1 MRILVVEDAPVSR
14 RLLQRCLQ
22 KWGHDV
28 VVASSGAEAWQRFT
42 EGDFRI
48 VISDWMMPGMDGPEF
63 IRRIRASQRPG
74 YVYTVLLTAKSEKE
88 DIVMGM
94 DAGADDFVIK
104 PFDQD
109 ELRVRLRA
117 GERILQLEQTL
128 AEQNQELRARAEE
141 MEAFAHSASHELQTP
156 LRTFEGYARWLLEDY
171 GEVLGAQGRELCD
184 EIIED
189 ALHLKTLLDELLEY
203 SRIGRLEI
211 EPAVVPVQRVVERT
225 MHDLQAEI
233 AATGAHIGL
242 PETLPAVLYSE
253 ACLTQVFSHLVS
265 NALKFID
272 GKLPVIIIGCEDYPE
287 WYRITVS
294 DNGIGIAPEHHRR
307 IFKLFKRLHTRD
319 AYPGTGAGLTLVKR
333 IVETHGGQVGVESKL
348 GEGATFFFTIPKT
361 PPLGLHGAQADAS
374 EGSCNV

>member
-1 MRILVVEDAPVSR
+1 MRILIAEDAPVSR

-28 VVASSGAEAWQRFT
+28 VVASNGAEAWQHFSQ
-42 EGDFRI
+42 GDFRM

-63 IRRIRASQRPG
+63 IRRIRASQRLG

-88 DIVMGM
+88 DIVAGM
-94 DAGADDFVIK
+94 DAGADDFVTK

-117 GERILQLEQTL
+117 GERIVRLEQTL
-128 AEQNQELRARAEE
+128 AEQNQELRTRAEE
-141 MEAFAHSASHELQTP
+141 MEAFAYSASHDLQTP

-171 GEVLGAQGRELCD
+171 GEVLDAQGRELCD
-184 EIIED
+184 DIIED
-189 ALHLKTLLDELLEY
+189 ALHMKTLLDGLLEY

-211 EPAVVPVQRVVERT
+211 EVTSVPVQRVVERM
-225 MHDLQAEI
+225 MHELQVEI
-233 AATGAHIGL
+233 AATGAHIDL
-242 PETLPAVLYSE
+242 TETLPAVPYSE

-272 GKLPVIIIGCEDYPE
+272 GKAPAITIRCEDDQE
-287 WYRITVS
+287 CYRITVS

-307 IFKLFKRLHTRD
+307 IFELFKRLHTRET
-319 AYPGTGAGLTLVKR
+319 YPGTGAGLTFVKR
-333 IVETHGGQVGVESKL
+333 IVETHGGQVGVESNL
-348 GEGATFFFTIPKT
+348 GEGSTFFFTIPKM
-361 PPLGLHGAQADAS
+361 PPPGLAS
-374 EGSCNV
+374 CSS

>member
-1 MRILVVEDAPVSR
+1 MRILIVEDAPVSR

-28 VVASSGAEAWQRFT
+28 VVASNGAEAWQRFT
-42 EGDFRI
+42 DEGDFRI
-48 VISDWMMPGMDGPEF
+48 VISDWMMSGMDGPEF

-74 YVYTVLLTAKSEKE
+74 YVYTVLLTAKSGKE
-88 DIVMGM
+88 DIVTGM

-117 GERILQLEQTL
+117 GERIVQLEQTL
-128 AEQNQELRARAEE
+128 AEQNQELRTRAEE
-141 MEAFAHSASHELQTP
+141 MEAFAHSASHDLQTP

-171 GEVLGAQGRELCD
+171 GEVLDAQGRELCN

-189 ALHLKTLLDELLEY
+189 ALHMKTLLDGLLEY
-203 SRIGRLEI
+203 SHIGRLEI
-211 EPAVVPVQRVVERT
+211 ASALVPVQRVVERT

-233 AATGAHIGL
+233 DATGAHIDL
-242 PETLPAVLYSE
+242 PETLPVVLYSE
-253 ACLTQVFSHLVS
+253 ACLSQVFSHLVS

-272 GKLPVIIIGCEDYPE
+272 GKPPVITIGCEDYPE
-287 WYRITVS
+287 CYRLTVS
-294 DNGIGIAPEHHRR
+294 DNGIGIAPDHHRR
-307 IFKLFKRLHTRD
+307 IFELFKRLHTRE
-319 AYPGTGAGLTLVKR
+319 AYSGTGAGLTFVKR

-348 GEGATFFFTIPKT
+348 GEGSTFFFTIPKT
-361 PPLGLHGAQADAS
+361 PSLGLHGAQADAS
-374 EGSCNV
+374 EGS

>member
-1 MRILVVEDAPVSR
+1 MRILIAEDAPVSR

-28 VVASSGAEAWQRFT
+28 VVASNGAEAWQHFSQ
-42 EGDFRI
+42 GDFRM

-63 IRRIRASQRPG
+63 IRRIRASQRLG

-88 DIVMGM
+88 DIVAGM
-94 DAGADDFVIK
+94 DAGADDFVTK

-117 GERILQLEQTL
+117 GERIVRLEQTL
-128 AEQNQELRARAEE
+128 AEQNQELRTRAEE
-141 MEAFAHSASHELQTP
+141 MEAFAYSASHDLQTP

-171 GEVLGAQGRELCD
+171 GEVLDAQGRELCD
-184 EIIED
+184 DIIED
-189 ALHLKTLLDELLEY
+189 ALHMKTLLDGLLEY

-211 EPAVVPVQRVVERT
+211 EVTSVPVQRVVERM
-225 MHDLQAEI
+225 MHELQVEI
-233 AATGAHIGL
+233 AATGAHIDL
-242 PETLPAVLYSE
+242 TETLPAVLYSE

-272 GKLPVIIIGCEDYPE
+272 GKAPAITIRCEDDQE
-287 WYRITVS
+287 CYRITVS

-307 IFKLFKRLHTRD
+307 IFELFKRLHTRET
-319 AYPGTGAGLTLVKR
+319 YPGTGAGLTFVKR
-333 IVETHGGQVGVESKL
+333 IVETHGGQVGVESNL
-348 GEGATFFFTIPKT
+348 GEGSTFFFTIPKM
-361 PPLGLHGAQADAS
+361 PPPGPHRAQAEAS
-374 EGSCNV
+374 EGS

>member
-1 MRILVVEDAPVSR
+1 MRILIAEDAPVSR

-28 VVASSGAEAWQRFT
+28 VVASNGAEAWQHFSQ
-42 EGDFRI
+42 GDFRM

-63 IRRIRASQRPG
+63 IRRIRASQRLG

-88 DIVMGM
+88 DIVAGM
-94 DAGADDFVIK
+94 DAGADDFVTK

-117 GERILQLEQTL
+117 GERIVRLEQTL
-128 AEQNQELRARAEE
+128 AEQNQELRTRAEE
-141 MEAFAHSASHELQTP
+141 MEAFAYSASHDLQTP

-171 GEVLGAQGRELCD
+171 GEVLDAQGRELCD
-184 EIIED
+184 DIIED
-189 ALHLKTLLDELLEY
+189 ALHMKTLLDGLLEY

-211 EPAVVPVQRVVERT
+211 EVTSVPVQRVVERM
-225 MHDLQAEI
+225 MHELQVEI
-233 AATGAHIGL
+233 AATGAHIDL
-242 PETLPAVLYSE
+242 TETLPAVLYSE

-272 GKLPVIIIGCEDYPE
+272 GKAPAITIGCEDDQE
-287 WYRITVS
+287 CYRITVS

-307 IFKLFKRLHTRD
+307 IFELFKRLHTRET
-319 AYPGTGAGLTLVKR
+319 YPGTGAGLTFVKR
-333 IVETHGGQVGVESKL
+333 IVETHGGQVGVESNL
-348 GEGATFFFTIPKT
+348 GEGSTFFFTIPKM
-361 PPLGLHGAQADAS
+361 PPPGLHRARAEAIEGA
-374 EGSCNV
+374 

>member
-1 MRILVVEDAPVSR
+1 
-14 RLLQRCLQ
+14 
-22 KWGHDV
+22 V
-28 VVASSGAEAWQRFT
+28 VVASNGAEAWQRFT
-42 EGDFRI
+42 DEGDFRI
-48 VISDWMMPGMDGPEF
+48 VISDWMMSGMDGPEF

-88 DIVMGM
+88 DIVTGM

-117 GERILQLEQTL
+117 GERIVQLEQTL

-141 MEAFAHSASHELQTP
+141 MEAFAHSASHDLQTP

-171 GEVLGAQGRELCD
+171 GEVLDAQGRELCD

-189 ALHLKTLLDELLEY
+189 ALHMKTLLDELLEY

-211 EPAVVPVQRVVERT
+211 EPAPVPVQRVVERT
-225 MHDLQAEI
+225 IHDLQEEI
-233 AATGAHIGL
+233 AATGAHLHL

-253 ACLTQVFSHLVS
+253 VCLTQVFSHLVS

-272 GKLPVIIIGCEDYPE
+272 GKPPVIIIGCEDYPE
-287 WYRITVS
+287 CYRLTVS

-307 IFKLFKRLHTRD
+307 IFELFKRLHTRE

-374 EGSCNV
+374 EGS

>member
-28 VVASSGAEAWQRFT
+28 VVASNGAEAWQRFT

-48 VISDWMMPGMDGPEF
+48 VISDWTMPGMDGPEF
-63 IRRIRASQRPG
+63 IRRIRASPRPG

-88 DIVMGM
+88 DIVTGM

-117 GERILQLEQTL
+117 GERIVQLEQTL

-141 MEAFAHSASHELQTP
+141 MEAFAHSASHDLQTP

-189 ALHLKTLLDELLEY
+189 ALHMKTLLDGLLEY
-203 SRIGRLEI
+203 SRISCLEI
-211 EPAVVPVQRVVERT
+211 EPALVPVQRVVERT
-225 MHDLQAEI
+225 LHDLQAEI
-233 AATGAHIGL
+233 AATGAHIDL
-242 PETLPAVLYSE
+242 PETLPAVLYSDV
-253 ACLTQVFSHLVS
+253 CLTQVFSHLVS

-272 GKLPVIIIGCEDYPE
+272 GKPPVITIGCEDYPE
-287 WYRITVS
+287 CYRITVS
-294 DNGIGIAPEHHRR
+294 DHGIGIAPEHHRR
-307 IFKLFKRLHTRD
+307 IFELFKRLHTRD
-319 AYPGTGAGLTLVKR
+319 AYPGTGAGLTFVKR

-348 GEGATFFFTIPKT
+348 GEGSTFFFTIPKT
-361 PPLGLHGAQADAS
+361 PPLGLHCAQADAS
-374 EGSCNV
+374 EGS

>member
-1 MRILVVEDAPVSR
+1 MRILVAEDAPVSR
-14 RLLQRCLQ
+14 LLLQRCLQ

-28 VVASSGAEAWQRFT
+28 VAASNGAEAWQLFT

-48 VISDWMMPGMDGPEF
+48 VISDWMMPEMDGPEF

-88 DIVMGM
+88 DIVKGM
-94 DAGADDFVIK
+94 DAGADDFVTK

-117 GERILQLEQTL
+117 GERIIHLEQTL
-128 AEQNQELRARAEE
+128 AEQNQELRNRAEE
-141 MEAFAHSASHELQTP
+141 MEAFAYSASHDLQTP

-171 GEVLGAQGRELCD
+171 GEVLDAQGRELCD

-189 ALHLKTLLDELLEY
+189 ALHMKTLLDGLLEY
-203 SRIGRLEI
+203 TRISRLET
-211 EPAVVPVQRVVERT
+211 EPTSVPVQRVVERT

-233 AATGAHIGL
+233 ATTGAHIDVPEIL
-242 PETLPAVLYSE
+242 PTVMYSE
-253 ACLTQVFSHLVS
+253 ADLTQVFSHLVS

-272 GKLPVIIIGCEDYPE
+272 GRPPVITISCEDYPE
-287 WYRITVS
+287 YYRVIIS

-307 IFKLFKRLHTRD
+307 IFDIFKRLHTRET
-319 AYPGTGAGLTLVKR
+319 YPGTGAGLTFVKR
-333 IVETHGGQVGVESKL
+333 IVETHGGQIGVESKL
-348 GEGATFFFTIPKT
+348 GEGATFFFTIPKM
-361 PPLGLHGAQADAS
+361 PPPGPHRAQRKTAR
-374 EGSCNV
+374 EV